1 MSTYRLA
8 GYGNFRSRLS
18 CSLAICSPLMRTP
31 VDDTLPRSAIDPTG
45 KSAPLVPHF
54 FVLFEGRRPLAG
66 GGRHALEGIDEV
78 HLGRGN
84 TREIVREENRLL
96 VKIPDPEMSSAHAR
110 IHREGNSWLI
120 EDAGSRNGT
129 YVDGQRIDSVQLAD
143 RALID
148 MGSTLFTLRTLP
160 TPPGTPRDLLKAQE
174 QQSLATLLPDQS
186 DAIVALLRVAT
197 STMSVLLL
205 GESGT
210 GKEVMARSIHTMSR
224 REGAFVAVNCG
235 ALPGTLVESQLF
247 GHTKGAFSGAQRD
260 EPGLVRAS
268 DKGTLFLDEIAD
280 LAPSSQAAL
289 LRVLQEREVVP
300 VGGTKPIPVDL
311 RVVSATHK
319 DVPALVASGAFRQ
332 DLYARLA
339 AYTHGLVT
347 LRDRREDIGM
357 LMASLLRKIAPD
369 KADDLRLALDA
380 GRAMWGYDWP
390 LNIRELENA
399 LSAAVLFS
407 QSGKIERAHL
417 PAAMRDAPMR
427 ASAPPTPH
435 PDASVVPLSNAD
447 ERLREDLVRE
457 LTEHRGNVS
466 EVARTMGKTRMQ
478 IHRWMKRFVIDPA
491 AYR

>member
-1 MSTYRLA
+1 
-8 GYGNFRSRLS
+8 
-18 CSLAICSPLMRTP
+18 MRAP

-45 KSAPLVPHF
+45 VSAPLLPHLF
-54 FVLFEGRRPLAG
+54 ILFECRRPTAG
-66 GGRHALEGIDEV
+66 GGRHTLDGVDEIV
-78 HLGRGN
+78 LGRGAAREI
-84 TREIVREENRLL
+84 TREGNRLI

-110 IHREGNSWLI
+110 ILREEGNTWLV

-129 YVDGQRIDSVQLAD
+129 YVDGERIDSAALGD
-143 RALID
+143 RSLLD
-148 MGSTLFTLRTLP
+148 VGSTLLTLRTLP
-160 TPPGTPRDLLKAQE
+160 TPPGTPRDLVKAND
-174 QQSLATLLPDQS
+174 QQPLATLLPDQS
-186 DAIVALLRVAT
+186 DAIVSLLRVAT

-210 GKEVMARSIHTMSR
+210 GKEVMARSIHAMSR

-235 ALPGTLVESQLF
+235 ALPATLVESQLF

-300 VGGTKPIPVDL
+300 VGGTKPVAVDL

-339 AYTHGLVT
+339 AYTHALVP

-357 LMASLLRKIAPD
+357 LMAALVRKVAPD
-369 KADDLRLALDA
+369 RTDDLRLALEA
-380 GRAMWGYDWP
+380 GRQMWSYDWP

-399 LSAAVLFS
+399 LAAAVLFA

-417 PAAMRDAPMR
+417 PTAIRDSIMPR
-427 ASAPPTPH
+427 TSAPPTPN
-435 PDASVVPLSNAD
+435 PDALVVPLSGAD
-447 ERLREDLVRE
+447 ERLRDDLVRV
-457 LTEHRGNVS
+457 LTAHHGNVS
-466 EVARTMGKTRMQ
+466 ETARELGKTRMQ
-478 IHRWMKRFVIDPA
+478 IHRWMKRFGIDPA
-491 AYR
+491 TFRGVD